1 VADGFVGNVAAMNML
16 LQAWKENKWHLQER
30 LDLNAEDV
38 NMMGTT
44 ALYSA
49 VFSATTLA
57 HHNVRKCL

>member
-1 VADGFVGNVAAMNML
+1 ML
-16 LQAWKENKWHLQER
+16 LQAWRENKWHLQER